1 MQGSRT
7 RHARVSNRDQDPA
20 AQERELRA
28 AGVVRCSSTMASR
41 VGYGTGRSES
51 LAWTTCGLVTPLWC
65 GLWIGSPARRRWR
78 SRITELPDRG
88 VNIKSLT
95 EPDIGTTTPM
105 ERPLFGIVAVFAQL
119 RV

>member
-1 MQGSRT
+1 MMTFGLDAGQQDEARTGVEPGSG
-7 RHARVSNRDQDPA
+7 PA

-78 SRITELPDRG
+78 SRP
-88 VNIKSLT
+88 SPSCLT
-95 EPDIGTTTPM
+95 
-105 ERPLFGIVAVFAQL
+105 AV
-119 RV
+119 